1 VVLVE
6 TDEVLAVNFVE
17 RVREDLPRRMPRNVE
32 GVRLGF
38 GWASPR
44 GNESAD
50 ALVTRA
56 STRLMVELLGE
67 PI

>member
-1 VVLVE
+1 M
-6 TDEVLAVNFVE
+6 AVNFVE
-17 RVREDLPRRMPRNVE
+17 RVRDALPRTLPDSID

-44 GNESAD
+44 GSESAD

-56 STRLMVELLGE
+56 STRLVVELLGGGG
-67 PI
+67 